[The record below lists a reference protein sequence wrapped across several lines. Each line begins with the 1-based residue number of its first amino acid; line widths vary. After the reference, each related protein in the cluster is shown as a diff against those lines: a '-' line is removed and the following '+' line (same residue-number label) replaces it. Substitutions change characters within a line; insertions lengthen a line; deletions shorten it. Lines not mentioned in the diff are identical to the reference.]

1 VKIPQDAV
9 PVWKF
14 IYALAT
20 LIRPLFCRLVV
31 EGTEHIP
38 ATGGCVVACNHT
50 MGPDYVVL
58 GYASTRQL
66 YYMAKVEIFAWNPLL
81 TRLFNAVGT
90 FPIQRGK
97 GDVTAINTAVEIV
110 RSGKVLGMFPEGTR
124 SRTGQLLR
132 GKSGAAR
139 IAMLANAPV
148 VPAVVIGASQ
158 ILKQWYKLGPRPQVI
173 VRFGPPLHITG
184 NADNPEE
191 ARANTEIIMRE
202 MAMLLPPELRGY
214 YGETQTASSQ
224 REEAEGIQANVKTGS

>member
-20 LIRPLFCRLVV
+20 LVRPLFCRLVV
-31 EGTEHIP
+31 EGAEHVP
-38 ATGGCVVACNHT
+38 TTGGCVVACNHT

-58 GYASTRQL
+58 GYASPRQL
-66 YYMAKVEIFAWNPLL
+66 HYMAKVEIFAWHPLL

-97 GDVTAINTAVEIV
+97 GDVSAINTAVEVV
-110 RSGKVLGMFPEGTR
+110 RSGKIVGMFPEGTR
-124 SRTGQLLR
+124 SRTGQLMR

-139 IAMLANAPV
+139 IAMLAQAPV
-148 VPAVVIGASQ
+148 VPAVVIGSSQ

-173 VRFGPPLHITG
+173 VRFGPPLRLSG
-184 NADNPEE
+184 NADNPED
-191 ARANTEIIMRE
+191 ARSSTEEIMRA
-202 MAMLLPPELRGY
+202 MAALLPPELQGHY
-214 YGETQTASSQ
+214 AATPIKADQHTELA
-224 REEAEGIQANVKTGS
+224 TGPSAD